1 MSALH
6 VLFISMLLGLCQ
18 ACTAS
23 AQATTGISLTPG
35 NAHDVTMKQL
45 SDGSWEIH
53 TTGTDPYVFS
63 EQIAGGIDLQEAPVV
78 AFEYFCTGGTD
89 SVQVFA
95 IPPLSE
101 ERSVTVGGLL
111 NSEGFSQFAIDMTPA
126 LPLIK
131 ARVTQLR
138 LDFGTIPNR
147 TIRIRALHTR
157 PLNEVELRLL
167 SNKQDRLRA
176 DQEMDVALRKYLNTT
191 FPCKISRVEV
201 LNTAIRIVGAT
212 DGESGLNL
220 VEAPIEFAITAR
232 SGFPFQSSLNTHSG
246 HFSITVPRRDAAGR
260 DRLLS
265 RWFVGK
271 SADGGVERRSHDHYA
286 DSVACASSE
295 AAPVFRSKKGLGGYR
310 LDAPQSDIADLGITS
325 VTYNIVING
334 LLETTGEPG
343 RTPFVSQGRTWYTND
358 AYVSDLDKALLEAQ
372 KHNLVVSAILLVSQ
386 GATAPAGSFARLIA
400 HPDAEPAGIFAMP
413 DVSHAQGVQA
423 YAAALDLLSGRYC
436 DPTSTHGR
444 IHHWILHNEVNAG
457 WIWTNA
463 GEKTPLV
470 YMYLYQRSMRI
481 AQLVARTRNRY
492 TQSWISLEH
501 HWNMQLD
508 HIYRGRELL
517 DILAQFSRVEGDFD
531 WGIAFHPYPQDLFN
545 PRVWE
550 DKEAVFAFDTPKIT
564 YKNLEVLDAYV
575 QRPEMRYQGKAVR
588 GVHLTEQGLNSKSYS
603 ANALADQAAGMAYA
617 WSKVSRLKSILSFD
631 YHNWID
637 NRGEGGL
644 QIGLRKFPDD
654 PADPLGKKPIWY
666 VYQAAGTSKEA
677 EEFGAYLERV
687 RMKSWAESAYTGT
700 IR

>member
-1 MSALH
+1 MNAIHL
-6 VLFISMLLGLCQ
+6 LFVCMMLGICQ
-18 ACTAS
+18 ACAALGQTAS
-23 AQATTGISLTPG
+23 GISLMPG
-35 NAHDVTMKQL
+35 NAHDVSMRQL

-63 EQIAGGIDLQEAPVV
+63 EQIAGGIDLRETPVV

-95 IPPLSE
+95 IPPLTE

-111 NSEGFSQFAIDMTPA
+111 NSEGFSQFSVDMTPA
-126 LPLIK
+126 LHAIR

-147 TIRIRALHTR
+147 TIRIRAIHTR
-157 PLNEVELRLL
+157 PRNEVEHRLL
-167 SNKQDRLRA
+167 RDKQDRIRA
-176 DQEMDVALRKYLNTT
+176 DLELDAALRKYLNTT
-191 FPCKISRVEV
+191 FPCKVSRVEV
-201 LNTAIRIVGAT
+201 LDAAIHISGAT
-212 DGESGLNL
+212 DGAADLKL

-232 SGFPFQSSLNTHSG
+232 SGFPFESPINEISG
-246 HFSITVPRRDAAGR
+246 HFNITVPRRDAAGR

-271 SADGGVERRSHDHYA
+271 TTAEGIERRSHDHYA
-286 DSVACASSE
+286 DTVACAASE
-295 AAPVFRSKKGLGGYR
+295 TAPVFRSKKGLGGYR

-325 VTYNIVING
+325 VTYNIVLTG
-334 LLETTGEPG
+334 LLETAGGPG
-343 RTPFVSQGRTWYTND
+343 HTPFVSQGRTWYIND
-358 AYVSDLDKALLEAQ
+358 ANVAGLDKAMLEAQ
-372 KHNLVVSAILLVSQ
+372 KHNLVVSAILLVPQ
-386 GATAPAGSFARLIA
+386 GATAPAGSFARMIA
-400 HPDAEPAGIFAMP
+400 HPDAEPAGIYVMP
-413 DVSHAQGVQA
+413 DVTHASGIQA
-423 YAAALDLLSGRYC
+423 YAAVLDFLSGRYC
-436 DPTSTHGR
+436 DPASTHGR

-463 GEKTPLV
+463 GDKTPLV
-470 YMYLYQRSMRI
+470 YMDLYQRSMRM
-481 AQLVARTRNRY
+481 AQLIARTRNRY

-517 DILAQFSRVEGDFD
+517 EILQQFSRVEGDYD

-550 DKEAVFAFDTPKIT
+550 DKEAVFTFDTPKIT

-588 GVHLTEQGLNSKSYS
+588 GVHLTEQGLNSKGYS
-603 ANALADQAAGMAYA
+603 ADALADQAAGMAYA
-617 WSKVSRLKSILSFD
+617 WSKISRLKSILSFD

-637 NRGEGGL
+637 NRAEGGL

-654 PADPLGKKPIWY
+654 AADPQGKKPIWY
-666 VYQAAGTSKEA
+666 VYQAASTSKEA
-677 EEFGAYLERV
+677 DEFGPYLERV
-687 RMKSWAESAYTGT
+687 NMKSWAESAYTGA
-700 IR
+700 IK